1 MNCSI
6 TKKTSIPSNPLT
18 FNASL
23 FWSSASPLF
32 VPWLLVKSPLSC
44 TLIDQPAVST
54 WNGQTLFDSFTS
66 FQKKIR
72 SCRFLSRFPEFLLF
86 QPGSSRG
93 HEHDYERMHL
103 GAIERRSA
111 EQNQQGE
118 MLPEIGIELA
128 PNWPELEATQ
138 MGLQEDIRKP
148 TENFIHVRP
157 KNAPKQDYLP
167 VMTPPRVH
175 QQVQSRLF
183 SKSR

>member
-1 MNCSI
+1 MVVGQ
-6 TKKTSIPSNPLT
+6 IPSFLH
-18 FNASL
+18 FD
-23 FWSSASPLF
+23 WSTSRFHLKWAN
-32 VPWLLVKSPLSC
+32 
-44 TLIDQPAVST
+44 LIWFIHFIPE
-54 WNGQTLFDSFTS
+54 
-66 FQKKIR
+66 KIR

-148 TENFIHVRP
+148 TKISSMFDQKIALSRTIYQLWPHLGSISKFN
-157 KNAPKQDYLP
+157 QDCFP
-167 VMTPPRVH
+167 NRGN
-175 QQVQSRLF
+175 
-183 SKSR
+183 